1 MGQQGV
7 GDAILVPFPQEVE
20 GGIKWQKQWV
30 QDHML
35 MKERNLFH
43 VQTMFVEDSNAGVS
57 CNVVEEAEK
66 INGEP
71 VVYKAS
77 KELEVE
83 VEEKRVR
90 DRGDE
95 GDNNQRTKQLFNP
108 DRPPKILKRGE
119 KSNKE
124 NQPKQEKLWNSL
136 RGTVNIDELTKRT
149 LDAPVPGVTVRDLL
163 SISPEM
169 IQQWFGIK

>member
-1 MGQQGV
+1 
-7 GDAILVPFPQEVE
+7 
-20 GGIKWQKQWV
+20 
-30 QDHML
+30 
-35 MKERNLFH
+35 MKEGNLSYA
-43 VQTMFVEDSNAGVS
+43 QTMFVEDSKVGVS

-66 INGEP
+66 INREP

-83 VEEKRVR
+83 GEEKRVR

-119 KSNKE
+119 KNNKE
-124 NQPKQEKLWNSL
+124 NQPK
-136 RGTVNIDELTKRT
+136 
-149 LDAPVPGVTVRDLL
+149 
-163 SISPEM
+163 
-169 IQQWFGIK
+169 